1 MLSQRFLPQA
11 LTILFVVFTQL
22 YFPKIS
28 HTATQNQIMIVLDG
42 SGSMW
47 GQIDGKPKIAIA
59 RETLEQ
65 VVEQIPPTTELGLI
79 VYGHRQKGDCNDI
92 EVLVEPAPGQ
102 AEKIRKAVA
111 DLNPKGKTPL
121 SASVQV
127 AAEKLKY
134 TENKATVV
142 LITDGLETCDAEPCQ
157 LAAELERLGVD
168 FTAHVIG
175 FGLSKDEGKQMACLA
190 EGTGGLYLAA
200 DNANELV
207 EALDI
212 AVAEAIPQ
220 KEEGAELPVAS
231 LLTEER
237 VQQAARFTIT
247 WDGPGDRYDA
257 IQIVYVD
264 KQHSLEKVIRSK
276 QVRQG
281 DFEKRAVTL
290 TAPADLGSFELR
302 YYGSKSR
309 KVLATRMVEI
319 IAAEVSL
326 EVPETVEIGTTIAVV
341 WQGPGGRYD
350 TVEIFSAESADGQ
363 GKVIRNKH
371 LRNDDFQ
378 NRTVKLTAP
387 ADPGEYLLRYWNGE
401 NRKVLATRPIE
412 VIGAMVWVKAPES
425 VDVGKKIIVEWQGPG
440 GRYDSIV
447 LFDPE
452 ASNGEGREVRNKRLR
467 NDDFENRKASLT
479 APAQPG
485 LYELRY
491 WNGENRKVLATT
503 PIEVRAAAAWVKAPE
518 SVYAGKRITAKWQ
531 GPGGRYDSIILFD
544 PSGNNGEGKQIRTQ
558 RLRNDDF
565 ENQQASLTA
574 PVKPGVYE
582 LHYWNGENKK
592 VLAVTQIEVFEAQV
606 NLSFPEEVKQAVTVK
621 VDWEGPGGRYDDI
634 QIFDPEG
641 NNGDGKIVHKKRLR
655 NDDFDNRKV
664 SLPAPAKI
672 GAYQVRYWN
681 GENKAV
687 LATAPLLVIEHE
699 VSIEVIGDTVSGQ
712 KITVGWNG
720 PGARYDSIDVLDDSG
735 KKLAGQRL
743 RNGDFNNRRVTFKL
757 PDTPGSYKLRYW
769 NGENKAILASREI
782 VVQ

>member
-1 MLSQRFLPQA
+1 MLSQRLLLQA
-11 LTILFVVFTQL
+11 LIILFAVSTVL
-22 YFPKIS
+22 YIPKIS
-28 HTATQNQIMIVLDG
+28 YAETRSQIMVVLDG

-47 GQIDGKPKIAIA
+47 GQIDGKPKITIA

-65 VVEQIPPTTELGLI
+65 VVKQIPPTTEIGLI

-92 EVLVEPAPGQ
+92 EIMVEPAPAQ
-102 AEKIRKAVA
+102 AEKIKKAVA
-111 DLNPKGKTPL
+111 ELNPKGKTPL

-157 LAAELERLGVD
+157 LATELERLGVD

-175 FGLSKDEGKQMACLA
+175 FGLSEDEGKQMACLA

-200 DNANELV
+200 DNADELV

-212 AVAEAIPQ
+212 AVAEAAPQ
-220 KEEGAELPVAS
+220 REEVEELPAAS
-231 LLTEER
+231 LQAADT

-276 QVRQG
+276 QVRQD

-290 TAPADLGSFELR
+290 TAPADLGRFELR

-309 KVLATRMVEI
+309 RILATRSVEV

-326 EVPETVEIGTTIAVV
+326 QAPVTVEIGKIIAVE

-350 TVEIFSAESADGQ
+350 TVEIFSAESVDGQ

-371 LRNDDFQ
+371 LRNDDFE
-378 NRTVKLTAP
+378 NRRVMLTAP

-412 VIGAMVWVKAPES
+412 VIGATVWLKAPES
-425 VDVGKKIIVEWQGPG
+425 IDVGKKIKVEWQGPG
-440 GRYDSIV
+440 GKYDTIV

-452 ASNGEGREVRNKRLR
+452 ANSGEGSEVRNKRLR
-467 NDDFENRKASLT
+467 NDDYDNRKASLT
-479 APAQPG
+479 APAKPG
-485 LYELRY
+485 IYELRY

-503 PIEVRAAAAWVKAPE
+503 SIEVRAAAAWVKAPE
-518 SVYAGKRITAKWQ
+518 SVDAGKRITTEWQ

-544 PSGNNGEGKQIRTQ
+544 PAGNNGEGKQIRTQ

-565 ENQQASLTA
+565 ENRRASLTA

-592 VLAVTQIEVFEAQV
+592 VLAVTQIEVVEAQV
-606 NLSFPEEVKQAVTVK
+606 NLTFPEEVKQAATVK

-687 LATAPLLVIEHE
+687 LATAPLSVIKYE

-720 PGARYDSIDVLDDSG
+720 PGARYDTVDVLDSSG
-735 KKLAGQRL
+735 KKLAGKRL
-743 RNGDFNNRRVTFKL
+743 RNGDFDNRRVTFKL
-757 PDTPGSYKLRYW
+757 PDTPGSYQLRYW
-769 NGENKAILASREI
+769 NGDNKTVLTTMQIE
-782 VVQ
+782 VK